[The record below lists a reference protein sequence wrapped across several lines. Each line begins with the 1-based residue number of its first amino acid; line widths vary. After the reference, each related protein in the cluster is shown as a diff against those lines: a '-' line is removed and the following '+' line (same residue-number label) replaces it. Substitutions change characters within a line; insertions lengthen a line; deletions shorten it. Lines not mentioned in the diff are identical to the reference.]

1 MPGGEHVERVEASPC
16 KRFCARSREVLRR
29 CDLIFF
35 NLFFPVLEDG
45 NIRGLQFFFIKIG

>member
-45 NIRGLQFFFIKIG
+45 NIRGLQFFFIKIA